1 MIGFITDEH
10 NDLMLDQFDNIR
22 LGDGLDVYRQNLI
35 NEIRLQQ
42 YEYGYD
48 LSRGLNYMGFVLG
61 EKANVP
67 AWENQMFETI
77 KKKPWVKGIVEWA
90 MDIEQNT
97 FLFKLVVDTDL
108 GQIEIKG

>member
-1 MIGFITDEH
+1 MIGFITDEN
-10 NDLMLDQFDNIR
+10 NDLMLDEFGNVRI
-22 LGDGLDVYRQNLI
+22 GSGLDAYRQNLL
-35 NEIRLQQ
+35 NDIRLQQ

-61 EKANVP
+61 EKANVA
-67 AWENQMFETI
+67 AWEAQLFETI
-77 KKKPWVKGIVEWA
+77 KKKSWVKGIVEWA
-90 MDIEQNT
+90 MDIDQGK